1 MASKRILVVDDSSE
15 VRQLIEDWIGAQPG
29 PCEVVGFARDG
40 YEAINQAAKLLPD
53 VIIMDLNMPRMDGVR
68 ATDLITESFP
78 EIEVIGLTGSG
89 DPQKLLGAGAA
100 AAFHKTDLSD
110 ALDRAGC

>member
-1 MASKRILVVDDSSE
+1 MKTKRILVVDDSSE
-15 VRQLIEDWIGAQPG
+15 VRRLIEDLIDAQAG
-29 PCEVVGFARDG
+29 PCEVVGVARDG
-40 YEAINQAAKLLPD
+40 YEAINLAARLLPD
-53 VIIMDLNMPRMDGVR
+53 VIIMDLNMPRMDGER

-89 DPQKLLGAGAA
+89 DPAKLLGAGAS
-100 AAFHKTDLSD
+100 AAFHKTDLSE